1 LDLQANA
8 GCAVPPAARDARRVA
23 SELSE
28 MLAVVVAPAILL
40 SGFSL
45 FVR

>member
-1 LDLQANA
+1 MDQQGKSGSALPQ
-8 GCAVPPAARDARRVA
+8 AARDARRVA

-45 FVR
+45 FFR